1 MKFQTIFY
9 DPKDFPADVVQ
20 LYAKMYDIGA
30 ENMRFRLEHGF
41 IQPTCH
47 NMETIYIACKDR
59 AKFQPI
65 IDSHSKFNL
74 VFVDYVPDY
83 RKHNWVK
90 KTAELYAQGFKEP
103 FQDAAVLK
111 EKENAVQAIII
122 AEKDNIFIDQN
133 PGEVLNEDVLLG
145 PKRRRNKP
153 CK

>member
-30 ENMRFRLEHGF
+30 ENMRFRLERGF

-47 NMETIYIACKDR
+47 NMEKIYIACKDR

-65 IDSHSKFNL
+65 IDSHSRFNL
-74 VFVDYVPDY
+74 IFVDYVPDY
-83 RKHNWVK
+83 RRCNWIK
-90 KTAELYAQGFKEP
+90 KTAELYKQGFTEP
-103 FQDAAVLK
+103 FQDAEVLK
-111 EKENAVQAIII
+111 KKEDTTQAIIN
-122 AEKDNIFIDQN
+122 AEKQSIFIDPH
-133 PGEVLNEDVLLG
+133 PGETLNEEVLLG
-145 PKRRRNKP
+145 PKRRRSRV